1 VETRLRDI
9 IRRQRE
15 TINAQAETIRILTE
29 ETESLARMVRQ
40 FRPYPEDELPLEEHS

>member
-15 TINAQAETIRILTE
+15 TISDQAETIRILKE
-29 ETESLARMVRQ
+29 DTESLGRMVR
-40 FRPYPEDELPLEEHS
+40 RYRAYPEDALPLEEPG